1 MPSLCCPD
9 MANGNSALT
18 AGRWK
23 QQTKQELA
31 RKYPKGTFKDL
42 GKGRF
47 VILPIYKPGGKKIAE
62 PQVLPPK
69 PLGAC
74 LYCRNVRNMLSVI
87 MCMLCYDGECDH
99 ADHVVRTLESV
110 NNPVKTGPAFLLPLL
125 AQHWS
130 AYSHKRAITQHH
142 RHGRRSRL

>member
-1 MPSLCCPD
+1 MFTNNMPD
-9 MANGNSALT
+9 VANGNSALT

-62 PQVLPPK
+62 PQVLAAK

-87 MCMLCYDGECDH
+87 VCLLCYDGDCDH

-110 NNPVKTGPAFLLPLL
+110 NNPVKTGPAFLQTPSTL
-125 AQHWS
+125 ACAALVSLFSQACYH
-130 AYSHKRAITQHH
+130 TTP
-142 RHGRRSRL
+142 

>member
-1 MPSLCCPD
+1 

-62 PQVLPPK
+62 PQVLAHK
-69 PLGAC
+69 PVGAC
-74 LYCRNVRNMLSVI
+74 LYCRNMRNMA
-87 MCMLCYDGECDH
+87 ECDLVL
-99 ADHVVRTLESV
+99 VVL
-110 NNPVKTGPAFLLPLL
+110 
-125 AQHWS
+125 
-130 AYSHKRAITQHH
+130 
-142 RHGRRSRL
+142 

>member
-1 MPSLCCPD
+1 MFTNNMPD
-9 MANGNSALT
+9 VANGNSALT

-62 PQVLPPK
+62 PIPEAHHQ
-69 PLGAC
+69 
-74 LYCRNVRNMLSVI
+74 
-87 MCMLCYDGECDH
+87 
-99 ADHVVRTLESV
+99 
-110 NNPVKTGPAFLLPLL
+110 GP
-125 AQHWS
+125 
-130 AYSHKRAITQHH
+130 
-142 RHGRRSRL
+142 